1 MALFHDMVLKEVN
14 SMKKIFKNILN
25 FFISKKNFFVENW
38 FKLSMLLVLVLMV
51 AVLFNISFQLSEIA
65 SNIYHIDTGSISNS
79 IDRLRY

>member
-1 MALFHDMVLKEVN
+1 
-14 SMKKIFKNILN
+14 MKKIFKNILN
-25 FFISKKNFFVENW
+25 FFISKKNFFVENG

-79 IDRLRY
+79 IDRLRYWY

>member
-1 MALFHDMVLKEVN
+1 
-14 SMKKIFKNILN
+14 MKKIFKNILN

>member
-1 MALFHDMVLKEVN
+1 
-14 SMKKIFKNILN
+14 MKKIFKNILN

-79 IDRLRY
+79 IDRLGYRY

>member
-1 MALFHDMVLKEVN
+1 
-14 SMKKIFKNILN
+14 MKKIFKNILN

-51 AVLFNISFQLSEIA
+51 AVIFNISFQLSEIA

>member
-1 MALFHDMVLKEVN
+1 
-14 SMKKIFKNILN
+14 MKKIFKNILN

-79 IDRLRY
+79 IDRLRYWYQFGVY